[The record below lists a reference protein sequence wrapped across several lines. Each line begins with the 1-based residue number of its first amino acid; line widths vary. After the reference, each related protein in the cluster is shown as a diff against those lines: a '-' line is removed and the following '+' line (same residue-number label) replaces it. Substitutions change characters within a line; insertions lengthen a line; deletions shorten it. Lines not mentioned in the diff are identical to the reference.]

1 MKAVVVAVVLA
12 LAADPPNDGPV
23 DGVRAPG
30 IRPSTMR
37 ILSMTAESD
46 PQGMDGKSLALLGT
60 GDQVADDL
68 ARWTTLAGDPC
79 AWKPDGKGAVLA
91 GPDAIRTAREFGD
104 FQLHL
109 EFNLPQVSDS
119 FGQGKANSGVLIHGL
134 YELAILDSFGLPPK
148 IDGCGSIYRLLAPD
162 VNASEPPGLW
172 QTFDVVFRAPRFA
185 DDGSLRE
192 RPRVTVLLNGRFVQN
207 NVEIPSRT
215 PASPTAPLDGADAPP
230 LPATGPLVLQ
240 GNAQG
245 VRFRNIWV
253 RVP

>member
-1 MKAVVVAVVLA
+1 MNAVVITVLLA
-12 LAADPPNDGPV
+12 MAADPPAGGAV
-23 DGVRAPG
+23 DGVRPPG

-37 ILSMTAESD
+37 ILSMTAESE

-68 ARWTTLAGDPC
+68 ARWATLAGGPC
-79 AWKPDGKGAVLA
+79 PWLPDGKGAIVA
-91 GPDAIRTAREFGD
+91 GPEAIRTQREFGD

-119 FGQGKANSGVLIHGL
+119 FGQGKANSGVLIHGA

-148 IDGCGSIYRLLAPD
+148 IDGCGSIYRRLAPD
-162 VNASEPPGLW
+162 VNAAEPPGLW
-172 QTFDVVFRAPRFA
+172 QTYDVVFRAPRFA
-185 DDGSLRE
+185 DDGSVRE
-192 RPRVTVLLNGRFVQN
+192 LPRVTVLLNGRFVQN
-207 NVEIPSRT
+207 NVEIAGRT
-215 PASPTAPLDGADAPP
+215 PSSPTAPLEAADAPP
-230 LPATGPLVLQ
+230 LPATGPIVLQ